1 MDAAAGQDISPLT
14 DNEDNEEKVME
25 VQYDESNPPV
35 QVRIDFP
42 AITNL
47 FKMAKEQGR
56 KTLLEHETYELLSN
70 SGAETPPRTKF
81 LGKGSRPSDEE
92 LIVMPGAKVVLKIVS
107 PAIIHKTEVG
117 GVKVVEKSAEKIRS
131 AWRRMLYEVP
141 EKYARLIEGDPGHA
155 PEPYRGLS
163 GDHLLQAISRDIEG
177 VLMVQFMPP
186 DSEAFGNEMIVG
198 IRNTREFG
206 MIITAGLGGTD
217 TELYA
222 ERFRKGQAIVAAS
235 TAMTDG
241 SAFFELFRKTISYR
255 KLAGLTRGQRRIV
268 TDEQIMECFCSM
280 IELANFYSPVNA
292 AAPFVIEELEINP
305 FAFTDFLMVPLD
317 GMCRFVMPGALP
329 TTRPYHKIGKLLC
342 PATIGIIGVSTTRP
356 NYGRVILNNILANG
370 FQKENIRIIRPGL
383 ESFEGIT
390 CVPDLRS
397 LDCKLDLFVVAVGSD
412 QVSEI
417 VDEIISRNISES
429 VMLIAGGMGETGE
442 STVRAR
448 EVMGK
453 IKTAHTQGDGGPVFL
468 GANCLGVISHPGKYD
483 TLFIPEAKLPKQR
496 GNRRRN
502 AAFVS
507 QSGAFMITRLSK
519 LPEIDPAY
527 MISVGNQNDLTLGDI
542 LRYLKDDP
550 AIDVIGVYAEG
561 FQDLDGLA
569 FATAVRDAV
578 VAGKDVIFYKA
589 GRTPEGKTATSG
601 HTASLAGDYM
611 VCESCVRQAGGI
623 VTHTFSQFEDLLM
636 LSQRLHSKKVLG
648 NRLAA
653 VSGAGFE
660 AVGMAD
666 NIQSDDFQ
674 MKMAVLSTA
683 TVEKLQ
689 QVLKVKG
696 LDTLVEVKNPFD
708 INPGADDEVHIT
720 VVDALTCDPYVDAV
734 VIGLDPLSPVMQTLS
749 GTESNTYSF
758 NNPGSI
764 AREMPRLIAER
775 DKPVVGVVDGGRLY
789 DPLVDELVAGGMT
802 VFRSSD
808 SAIRALSTYIEG
820 RLCAE
825 QLRVRVTQSL
835 HPIFQ

>member
-1 MDAAAGQDISPLT
+1 MAKQHGGSTSPI
-14 DNEDNEEKVME
+14 E
-25 VQYDESNPPV
+25 
-35 QVRIDFP
+35 VRIDYQ
-42 AITNL
+42 AITRL
-47 FKMAKEQGR
+47 FRLAEEEGR
-56 KTLLEHETYELLSN
+56 HTLFEHETYELLRN
-70 SGAETPPRTKF
+70 SGAETPPRTAF
-81 LGKGSRPSDEE
+81 LAKGSRLSDEE
-92 LIVMPGAKVVLKIVS
+92 LLAVPGIKVVLKIVS

-117 GVKVVEKSAEKIRS
+117 GVKVVEKTAEKIRS
-131 AWRRMLYEVP
+131 AWRRMMYEVP
-141 EKYARLIEGDPGHA
+141 ENYARLIEKDPSHA
-155 PEPYRGLS
+155 PEGYRGLS
-163 GDHLLQAISRDIEG
+163 GEHLLQAISRDITG

-206 MIITAGLGGTD
+206 MIISAGLGGTD

-235 TAMTDG
+235 TVMTDG
-241 SAFFELFRKTISYR
+241 LAFFELFRKTISYR

-268 TDEQIMECFCSM
+268 TDEQIMECFGSM
-280 IELANFYSPVNA
+280 IDLANYYSPLNPE
-292 AAPFVIEELEINP
+292 APYVIEELEINP

-317 GMCRFVMPGALP
+317 GMCRFAGTAAQPA
-329 TTRPYHKIGKLLC
+329 TRPCKKIGTLLR

-356 NYGRVILNNILANG
+356 NYGRVILGNILANG
-370 FQKENIRIIRPGL
+370 YEKKNIRIIKAGM
-383 ESFEGIT
+383 ESFEGIA
-390 CVPDLRS
+390 CVPDLQS

-412 QVSEI
+412 QVVKI
-417 VDEIISRNISES
+417 VDEIIDGNLAEA
-429 VMLIAGGMGETGE
+429 VLLIAGGMGETGE
-442 STVRAR
+442 SIDRAK
-448 EVMGK
+448 EVMEK
-453 IKTAHTQGDGGPVFL
+453 MTAAHAVGDGGPVFL

-483 TLFIPEAKLPKQR
+483 TLFIPEVKLPKLR
-496 GNRRRN
+496 GNRTRN

-542 LRYLKDDP
+542 LCYLKDD
-550 AIDVIGVYAEG
+550 AEIDVIGVYAEG
-561 FQDLDGLA
+561 FKDLDGLA
-569 FATAVRDAV
+569 FIGAVRDAV

-623 VTHTFSQFEDLLM
+623 VTQTFSQFEHLLM
-636 LSQRLHSKKVLG
+636 LAQRLHHKKILG

-674 MKMAVLSTA
+674 MKMAVLSPA
-683 TVEKLQ
+683 TIAEVQE
-689 QVLKVKG
+689 VLREKG
-696 LDTLVEVKNPFD
+696 LGALVEVKNPLD
-708 INPGADDEVHIT
+708 INPGADDEVHIKVVGALT
-720 VVDALTCDPYVDAV
+720 RDPQVDAI
-734 VIGLDPLSPVMQTLS
+734 VIGLDPLSPVMRTLA
-749 GTESNTYSF
+749 GKESNTYSF
-758 NNPGSI
+758 NNPASI
-764 AREMPRLIAER
+764 AREMPGLIALR

-789 DPLVDELVAGGMT
+789 DPLVDELVASGMA

-808 SAIRALSTYIEG
+808 SAIHSLSTYIEG
-820 RLCAE
+820 RLYADH
-825 QLRVRVTQSL
+825 LRERRKL
-835 HPIFQ
+835 R

>member
-1 MDAAAGQDISPLT
+1 MAMTAQFAREAS
-14 DNEDNEEKVME
+14 
-25 VQYDESNPPV
+25 PV
-35 QVRIDFP
+35 QVQIDFP

-47 FKMAKEQGR
+47 FKMAEEQGR
-56 KTLLEHETYELLSN
+56 QTLLEHETYELLRN
-70 SGAETPPRTKF
+70 SGAETPPRTNF
-81 LGKGSRPSDEE
+81 LVKGSRPSDEE
-92 LIVMPGAKVVLKIVS
+92 LLAMPGAKVVLKIVS

-131 AWRRMLYEVP
+131 AWRRMMYEVP
-141 EKYARLIEGDPGHA
+141 ENYARLIERDPAHA
-155 PEPYRGLS
+155 PESYRGLS
-163 GDHLLQAISRDIEG
+163 DDLLLRAISRDIQG

-206 MIITAGLGGTD
+206 MIISAGLGGTD

-222 ERFRKGQAIVAAS
+222 ERFRKGQAVVAAS
-235 TAMTDG
+235 TAMTDDL
-241 SAFFELFRKTISYR
+241 AFFELFRKTISYR

-268 TDEQIMECFCSM
+268 TDEQIIECFGSM
-280 IELANFYSPVNA
+280 IALANYYSPINRE
-292 AAPFVIEELEINP
+292 APFVIEELEINP

-317 GMCRFVMPGALP
+317 GMCRFSTPRALP
-329 TTRPYHKIGKLLC
+329 ATRPYRKIGKLLM
-342 PATIGIIGVSTTRP
+342 PSSIGIIGVSTTRP

-370 FQKENIRIIRPGL
+370 YAKENIRMIRPGIDN
-383 ESFEGIT
+383 FEGIP
-390 CVPDLRS
+390 CVPDIGS

-412 QVSEI
+412 QVGAI
-417 VDEIISRNISES
+417 VDEVIGKNAAEA

-442 STVRAR
+442 SAVRAS
-448 EVMGK
+448 EVMAK
-453 IKTAHTQGDGGPVFL
+453 IKAAHATDDGGPVFL
-468 GANCLGVISHPGKYD
+468 GANCLGVVSHPGKYD
-483 TLFIPEAKLPKQR
+483 TLFIPEVKLPKQR

-527 MISVGNQNDLTLGDI
+527 MISIGNQNDLTLGDM
-542 LRYLKDDP
+542 LCYLQDD
-550 AIDVIGVYAEG
+550 AEIDVIGVYAEG

-569 FATAVRDAV
+569 FAGAVRDAV
-578 VAGKDVIFYKA
+578 LAGKDVIFYKA

-611 VCESCVRQAGGI
+611 VCDSCIRQAGGI
-623 VTHTFSQFEDLLM
+623 VTETFSQFEDLLV
-636 LSQRLHSKKVLG
+636 LAQRLHGKKILG

-666 NIQSDDFQ
+666 NIHADDFQ
-674 MKMAVLSTA
+674 MKLAVFNAA
-683 TVEKLQ
+683 TVDTLR
-689 QVLKVKG
+689 QVLQAKG
-696 LDTLVEVKNPFD
+696 LDSLVEIKNPLD
-708 INPGADDEVHIT
+708 INPGADDEVHVK
-720 VVDALTCDPYVDAV
+720 VVDCLTCDPHVDAI
-734 VIGLDPLSPVMQTLS
+734 VIGLDPLSPVMRTLS
-749 GTESNTYSF
+749 DNDSLRYSF
-758 NNPGSI
+758 HNPESI
-764 AREMPRLIAER
+764 AKAMPGLISMR

-789 DPLVDELVAGGMT
+789 DPLVDELILGGMA

-820 RLCAE
+820 RLRGE
-825 QLRVRVTQSL
+825 RLRERNSL
-835 HPIFQ
+835 H